1 MSPLK
6 MVNLFQDMIPN
17 FSPKNVDLEVPRP
30 AIFMINRTVEAQKS
44 LIFEAP
50 NKYCMSG
57 KQCEPL
63 HFCWGVESPTIFSKK
78 RDGDALHDHNF

>member
-30 AIFMINRTVEAQKS
+30 AIFIINRTVEAQKS
-44 LIFEAP
+44 LILRLQISTVCQE
-50 NKYCMSG
+50 NI
-57 KQCEPL
+57 
-63 HFCWGVESPTIFSKK
+63 V
-78 RDGDALHDHNF
+78 